1 MNTRELSQL
10 QARIAS
16 DILGCVETASMQALE
31 QLLRTRTH
39 PSVHEARHQLHRAL
53 QKASDEKRRRWTIAM
68 NTDTVEA
75 LHQDVATL
83 VAAYRAGEISTQQY
97 IDMILFLGVFEKG
110 LFDEMMIVLLALE
123 SRDRIVARMAHLG
136 GKSEAT
142 EEMLWREYQAVQ
154 RELWHERR
162 EESPVLIREIDPVT
176 VQTTEGSFLLSGRVH
191 LFDSLTSNYTL
202 ELDAPRKAE
211 RFEVVGSTAIP
222 WHHAQTGILLEMS
235 FPDEAGWHHT
245 PVAVMVWPHQLG
257 SIKERGSAVPA
268 RIGARH
274 DFVVHP
280 ELFPAYANVEHEAL
294 AALRMIPSGL
304 EVRKTHPDMTLTVLA

>member
-1 MNTRELSQL
+1 MNTQELSQL

-16 DILGCVETASMQALE
+16 DILGCVETASMEALE
-31 QLLRTRTH
+31 QLLRARTH

-53 QKASDEKRRRWTIAM
+53 REASDEKRRRWTIAM

-75 LHQDVATL
+75 LHKDVATL
-83 VAAYRAGEISTQQY
+83 VAAYRVGKISTAHY
-97 IDMILFLGVFEKG
+97 IDILLFLGVFEKG

-123 SRDRIVARMAHLG
+123 SRDRIAARMEQLA
-136 GKSEAT
+136 GKSDPT
-142 EEMLWREYQAVQ
+142 EEMLWREHQAVQ

-176 VQTTEGSFLLSGRVH
+176 VQTTEGSFLISGRVH
-191 LFDSLTSNYTL
+191 LFDSLASKYTL
-202 ELDAPRKAE
+202 ELDAPRRAQ
-211 RFEVVGSTAIP
+211 RFDVARSTAIP

-235 FPDEAGWHHT
+235 FPDDTGWHHT
-245 PVAVMVWPHQLG
+245 PVAVMLWPHQLS
-257 SIKERGSAVPA
+257 SIQERGSAVPA
-268 RIGARH
+268 RIGPRH

-280 ELFPAYANVEHEAL
+280 ELFPAHVRMEDDAL
-294 AALRMIPSGL
+294 AALRITPNGL